1 MGWNAKLQV
10 CYSLT
15 VIRFF
20 KIAQLYRNLK
30 CKFQTA
36 SKLCKSIANSKNVNP
51 AKTSHEPML
60 KNSIP
65 CQVSKTAQ
73 SHVFLPSHSLLETSI
88 IVGLATLK
96 KKKSQPK
103 SYFRPNSSS
112 FVRGEGLSFWRGPT
126 TSFSFFVNMTQ

>member
-96 KKKSQPK
+96 KKKVSLKAIFDQIP
-103 SYFRPNSSS
+103 PA
-112 FVRGEGLSFWRGPT
+112 L
-126 TSFSFFVNMTQ
+126 